1 MRLLQQLQVHQRQQ
15 QPPAHQLR
23 QLVQVPV
30 RQLVPAR
37 QLVHLQQQHY
47 KNDT

>member
-30 RQLVPAR
+30 LLQVQVHQLVR
-37 QLVHLQQQHY
+37 LQQQHY